1 MSLKAFKYV
10 GCYADNTDSSIG
22 RDLNGLNTDL
32 SKIEDNSIGTCID
45 MCKERAFA
53 YAGMQNG

>member
-1 MSLKAFKYV
+1 MSLKALKYV
-10 GCYADNTDSSIG
+10 GCYEDKSID
-22 RDLNGLNTDL
+22 RDMNGLNSNINT
-32 SKIEDNSIGTCID
+32 INGNSIETCID